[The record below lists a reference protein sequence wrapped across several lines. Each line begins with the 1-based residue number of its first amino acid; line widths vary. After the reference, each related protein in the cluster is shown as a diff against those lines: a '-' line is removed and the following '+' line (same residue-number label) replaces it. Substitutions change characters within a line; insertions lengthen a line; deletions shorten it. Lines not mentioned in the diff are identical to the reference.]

1 MDGCIVMVVM
11 IPSTMKR
18 SVTNLQSRKQKLQ
31 RNKSSIQTFFE
42 APYPEQKHNEEPG
55 VVYTFRLNDDLE
67 NGFEN

>member
-11 IPSTMKR
+11 IDSIAVGTMKP
-18 SVTNLQSRKQKLQ
+18 VTQICSPGR
-31 RNKSSIQTFFE
+31 KSSKGTSQVYRHS
-42 APYPEQKHNEEPG
+42 YPEQKHNEEPG

>member
-1 MDGCIVMVVM
+1 
-11 IPSTMKR
+11 MKQEE
-18 SVTNLQSRKQKLQ
+18 SARKQKLQ
-31 RNKSSIQTFFE
+31 RNKSGIQAFFE